1 MKPVRFGEMAEELR
15 RSTVQ
20 IAAGDLREEGC
31 GSGVV
36 WDSSGLIMTNAHV
49 MHGSFAQI
57 ELWDGRRYRAQ
68 VESRDDRRDL
78 AALRIEA
85 RGLTAAPQGDSAA
98 LRPGEMV
105 VAVGNP
111 LGFTGALTT
120 GVVHAVGALRGLG
133 RRSWVQADVRLA
145 PGNSG
150 GPLADSQGRVVGLNT
165 MIIAG
170 GLALAVP
177 SNTVADF
184 LRRGPGIS
192 LGVTVRPVRIRGRT
206 IFGIMVLEI
215 AAGSAAEAASLF
227 PGDILIAANG
237 RAFTMADDLS
247 DAIDEASNGS
257 FVLTFLR
264 GSQSA
269 RQVTVQLKRSK
280 LAAA

>member
-20 IAAGDLREEGC
+20 IAAGHRREDGG

-36 WDSSGLIMTNAHV
+36 WDSAGLILTNAHV
-49 MHGSFAQI
+49 AQGRSAQV
-57 ELWDGRRYRAQ
+57 ELWDGRSYHAE

-78 AALRIEA
+78 AALRIDA
-85 RGLTAAPQGDSAA
+85 RGLTAARQGDSAA

-105 VAVGNP
+105 IAVGNP
-111 LGFTGALTT
+111 FGFTGALTT
-120 GVVHAVGALRGLG
+120 GVVHAVGPLRGLG

-165 MIIAG
+165 MIVAG

-177 SNTVADF
+177 SNTVAEF
-184 LRRGPGIS
+184 LKRGPGIS
-192 LGVTVRPVRIRGRT
+192 LGVTVRPVRTRERST
-206 IFGIMVLEI
+206 FGIMILEI
-215 AAGSAAEAASLF
+215 AAGSAAAAASLF

-237 RAFTMADDLS
+237 RAFTSPDDLS
-247 DAIDEASNGS
+247 DAIDAASGGS
-257 FVLTFLR
+257 FVLKFLR
-264 GSQSA
+264 GSQAA
-269 RQVTVQLKRSK
+269 RQVTVQLKEPK